1 MKKHSGFEIRPEER
15 QSWISI
21 AFVWIGS
28 VICVPALMIGGML
41 GAGLTLGE
49 LFAAILI
56 GYALICVLMIFMG
69 MLGCD
74 TGLPTAVAASSALG
88 EKGAKYII
96 SSILAISCIGW
107 FGIQASVCG
116 ASFSSMVLDMTGL
129 DIPVWASSVAWGI
142 IMLLTACFRFAG
154 LKWLNNIAVPLLAV
168 VLVYTLVDVL
178 SGVGVRAADVYAQL
192 IHWPRLPSPSPRW
205 EYSPCP
211 RRNTWGRPAPAPPR
225 CATSHST

>member
-74 TGLPTAVAASSALG
+74 TGLPTAVAASS
-88 EKGAKYII
+88 
-96 SSILAISCIGW
+96 
-107 FGIQASVCG
+107 
-116 ASFSSMVLDMTGL
+116 D
-129 DIPVWASSVAWGI
+129 
-142 IMLLTACFRFAG
+142 
-154 LKWLNNIAVPLLAV
+154 
-168 VLVYTLVDVL
+168 
-178 SGVGVRAADVYAQL
+178 
-192 IHWPRLPSPSPRW
+192 
-205 EYSPCP
+205 
-211 RRNTWGRPAPAPPR
+211 
-225 CATSHST
+225 TSRHIT